1 MAEINKLSVGKALD
15 KLRGNVPES
24 KNAQR
29 DKKID
34 ALEEDI
40 QRMRATRLRLERD
53 QQAAESSGRN
63 AQEPNNKKAPLS
75 MPRWLAAL
83 AIIVPLLL
91 TLIIIYAALVR

>member
-1 MAEINKLSVGKALD
+1 MAEINKLSAGKALD
-15 KLRGNVPES
+15 RLRGNVPES

-53 QQAAESSGRN
+53 QQAAEPIERN
-63 AQEPNNKKAPLS
+63 AQEPNDKKG
-75 MPRWLAAL
+75 PRWLVVF

-91 TLIIIYAALVR
+91 TSIISMRRWFNERG

>member
-1 MAEINKLSVGKALD
+1 MAEIHKLSVGKALD
-15 KLRGNVPES
+15 KLRGNVPGS

-53 QQAAESSGRN
+53 QQAAEPNGRN
-63 AQEPNNKKAPLS
+63 IQVPNNKKG
-75 MPRWLAAL
+75 PRWLIL
-83 AIIVPLLL
+83 AILVPLLL
-91 TLIIIYAALVR
+91 VSIIFYAALVH